1 MSFTRFSSSPSR
13 FPPRW
18 LLSALIIAL
27 VVIFAAMGVPVAP
40 AAIRAQQSS
49 APPSAP
55 AAASTSSPAT
65 VDLTLLGTTD
75 LHGHV
80 EPIDYYTNKTANLGL
95 AKIATLIRQVRAQRP
110 NVLLLDSGDTIQ
122 GTPLAYYYATKDTSA
137 PNPIMLLM
145 NSLNYDAAAVGNH
158 EFNFGLN
165 ILWKA
170 KREANFPILAA
181 NLEQEY
187 KSGVPYFRPYII
199 KTIAGVRVGIVGFV
213 TPSVPSW
220 EIPENYRGYKFL
232 PIVETARRVIPEVRK
247 QADLVVVITHSGL
260 GPDPATGA
268 SAPADEIDG
277 ENTTLALAEQVP
289 GIDVIL
295 FGHTHRE
302 VKQMMVNGALLVQ
315 AKNWGGS
322 LAQVDVEMTRDAQ
335 GHWSVASKHSTTLT
349 AGPDVPPDRAITRLA
364 APYEA
369 ATQKYLDTPVATS
382 DRELSG
388 ATERFEEGPLV
399 DLIHRVQLEAGHADV
414 SLATMFYTGAR
425 IPAGR
430 VTVRQIAALYVY
442 ENTLYV
448 VQMNGAQL
456 RAALEHA
463 ASFFQLWPL
472 PAGET
477 LQLPDYTA
485 DSAAGVSY
493 KIDLTQPAG
502 NRIVD
507 LDFHGKPLDPNQ
519 TLRVAI
525 NNYRYTGGG
534 LYTVFKGLPILYRS
548 PVDIRELI
556 IDYVSRHGT
565 IPTTANHTWEIIPP
579 DAVAAMRAL
588 AAEQGDAFGQLRPS
602 SAPVNARSMAAAR

>member
-1 MSFTRFSSSPSR
+1 VKEFRARFLK
-13 FPPRW
+13 FAFV
-18 LLSALIIAL
+18 ALAAGAFVAL
-27 VVIFAAMGVPVAP
+27 AATGDSIAP
-40 AAIRAQQSS
+40 AATRAPQ
-49 APPSAP
+49 SAP
-55 AAASTSSPAT
+55 ASATPAAT

-75 LHGHV
+75 LHGHI
-80 EPIDYYTNKTANLGL
+80 EPLDYYTNKPASLGL
-95 AKIATLIRQVRAQRP
+95 AKIATLIRQERAERP

-122 GTPLAYYYATKDTSA
+122 GTPLAYYYATKDTTT
-137 PNPIMLLM
+137 PNPMMLLM
-145 NSLNYDAAAVGNH
+145 NSLGYDAAALGNH

-165 ILWKA
+165 VLWKA

-181 NLEQEY
+181 NLDQEY

-199 KTIAGVRVGIVGFV
+199 KEIAGVRVGIVGFV
-213 TPSVPSW
+213 TPSVPTW
-220 EIPENYRGYKFL
+220 EIPANYRGYKFL

-247 QADLVVVITHSGL
+247 QVDLVVVITHSGL

-268 SAPADEIDG
+268 AGPADEIAG

-322 LAQVDVEMTRDAQ
+322 LAKVDVEMTRDPQ
-335 GHWSVASKHSTTLT
+335 GHWRVASKSSTTLT
-349 AGPDVPPDRAITRLA
+349 AGPDVLPDPEIVRLA

-369 ATQKYLDTPVATS
+369 ATQKYLDTSIATC
-382 DRELSG
+382 DRDLSG
-388 ATERFEEGPLV
+388 ATERFEEGPMV
-399 DLIHRVQLEAGHADV
+399 DLINRVQMEAGHADV
-414 SLATMFYTGAR
+414 SLATMLYSGAR

-448 VQMNGAQL
+448 VQMTGAQL

-463 ASFFQLWPL
+463 ASFYQLWPL
-472 PAGET
+472 PQGET
-477 LQLPDYTA
+477 LQLPDYGA

-493 KIDLTQPAG
+493 KIDLARPAG
-502 NRIVD
+502 DRIVD
-507 LDFHGKPLDPNQ
+507 LTFHGAPLDPAR

-534 LYTVFKGLPILYRS
+534 LYGVYKGLPILYRS
-548 PVDIRELI
+548 PIEIRELI
-556 IDYVSRHGT
+556 INYVSEHGT
-565 IPTTANHTWEIIPP
+565 IPTAASHTWKIIPP
-579 DAVAAMRAL
+579 EAVAAMRAL
-588 AAEQGDAFGQLRPS
+588 AAQRGSDFSEAMPRIP
-602 SAPVNARSMAAAR
+602 APLFDNTSTQNLEAAR

>member
-1 MSFTRFSSSPSR
+1 MRCAPRSVRRFL
-13 FPPRW
+13 PRS
-18 LLSALIIAL
+18 LL
-27 VVIFAAMGVPVAP
+27 VVLIVAP
-40 AAIRAQQSS
+40 VGVMLATGVSVGPAPNRALQS
-49 APPSAP
+49 AP
-55 AAASTSSPAT
+55 SPAT

-80 EPIDYYTNKTANLGL
+80 DPLDYYTNSPANLGL
-95 AKIATLIRQVRAQRP
+95 AKIATLIRRVRAERP

-122 GTPLAYYYATKDTSA
+122 GTPLAYYYAEKDTTA
-137 PNPIMLLM
+137 PNPMMLLM
-145 NSLNYDAAAVGNH
+145 NSLGYDAAAAGNH

-199 KTIAGVRVGIVGFV
+199 KEIAGVRVGIVGFV
-213 TPSVPSW
+213 TPAVPSW
-220 EIPENYRGYKFL
+220 EISANYRGYKFL
-232 PIVETARRVIPEVRK
+232 PIVETARRVVPEVRR
-247 QADLVVVITHSGL
+247 QADLVVAITHSGL
-260 GPDPATGA
+260 GPDPATGE
-268 SAPADEIDG
+268 SAGADEIPG

-302 VKQMMVNGALLVQ
+302 VKQMMVNGVLLVQ

-322 LAQVDVEMTRDAQ
+322 LAQVDVEMTRDTK
-335 GHWSVASKHSTTLT
+335 GHWKVASKTSTTLT
-349 AGPDVPPDRAITRLA
+349 AGPGVPPDPEITRLA

-369 ATQKYLDTPVATS
+369 STQKYLDTPIATC
-382 DRELSG
+382 DRDLSG

-399 DLIHRVQLEAGHADV
+399 DLINRVQLDASHADV

-448 VQMNGAQL
+448 VQMTGAQL

-463 ASFFQLWPL
+463 ANFFQLWPL
-472 PAGET
+472 PTGET
-477 LQLPDYTA
+477 LQLPDYGA

-493 KIDLTQPAG
+493 KIDLTRPAG
-502 NRIVD
+502 DRIVD
-507 LDFHGKPLDPNQ
+507 LTFHGRPLEPKQ

-534 LYTVFKGLPILYRS
+534 LYSVYNGLPILYRS
-548 PVDIRELI
+548 PVEIRELI
-556 IDYVSRHGT
+556 IEYVARHGT
-565 IPTTANHTWEIIPP
+565 IPTTANHTWEIVPAE
-579 DAVAAMRAL
+579 AVAAMRAL
-588 AAEQGDAFGQLRPS
+588 AAQPGSDSAATPQRIPAAIPAVAPAQSDAAVR
-602 SAPVNARSMAAAR
+602 

>member
-1 MSFTRFSSSPSR
+1 MNFSRLSCPRRFL
-13 FPPRW
+13 PRSI
-18 LLSALIIAL
+18 LSLL
-27 VVIFAAMGVPVAP
+27 VVAPVAVVIAMGVAVAP
-40 AAIRAQQSS
+40 AASRAQMS
-49 APPSAP
+49 
-55 AAASTSSPAT
+55 ASTSSSSAGAPPAT

-75 LHGHV
+75 LHGHI
-80 EPIDYYTNKTANLGL
+80 EPLDYYTNKPANLGL
-95 AKIATLIRQVRAQRP
+95 AKIATLIRQVRAERP

-122 GTPLAYYYATKDTSA
+122 GTPLAYYYATKDTNA
-137 PNPIMLLM
+137 PNPMTLLM
-145 NSLNYDAAAVGNH
+145 NSLGYEAAAAGNH

-165 ILWKA
+165 VLWKM

-199 KTIAGVRVGIVGFV
+199 KVIAGVRVGIVGFV
-213 TPSVPSW
+213 TPAVPNW
-220 EIPENYRGYKFL
+220 EIPANYRGYKFL
-232 PIVETARRVIPEVRK
+232 PIVETARRVIPEVRR

-268 SAPADEIDG
+268 SAGSDEIAG

-289 GIDVIL
+289 GIDVIM

-335 GHWSVASKHSTTLT
+335 GHWRVASKRSTTLT
-349 AGPDVPPDRAITRLA
+349 AGPDVPPDPEIMRMA

-369 ATQKYLDTPVATS
+369 ATQKYLDTPIATC
-382 DRELSG
+382 DRDLSG

-399 DLIHRVQLEAGHADV
+399 DLIHRVQLDAGHADV
-414 SLATMFYTGAR
+414 SLATMFYTDAR

-448 VQMNGAQL
+448 VRMTGAQL

-477 LQLPDYTA
+477 LKLPDYSA

-493 KIDLTQPAG
+493 KIDLTRPAG
-502 NRIVD
+502 DRIVD
-507 LDFHGKPLDPNQ
+507 LTFHGQPLDPKQ

-534 LYTVFKGLPILYRS
+534 LYTMFRGLPILYRS
-548 PVDIRELI
+548 PVEIRELI
-556 IDYVSRHGT
+556 IDYVSRHGA
-565 IPTTANHTWEIIPP
+565 IPTNANHTWEIIPP

-588 AAEQGDAFGQLRPS
+588 AERRSDAS
-602 SAPVNARSMAAAR
+602 STLFPALPGRHSRALAAAR

>member
-1 MSFTRFSSSPSR
+1 VASCVFSSRTRSLN
-13 FPPRW
+13 FVF
-18 LLSALIIAL
+18 IAL
-27 VVIFAAMGVPVAP
+27 TACAAFALTATGDSIAPGATRATQSAPDP
-40 AAIRAQQSS
+40 AALS
-49 APPSAP
+49 
-55 AAASTSSPAT
+55 AT

-75 LHGHV
+75 LHGHI
-80 EPIDYYTNKTANLGL
+80 EPIDYYTNKQANLGL
-95 AKIATLIRQVRAQRP
+95 AKIATLIHQVRAQRP

-122 GTPLAYYYATKDTSA
+122 GTPLAYYYATKDTTV
-137 PNPIMLLM
+137 PNPMMLLM
-145 NSLNYDAAAVGNH
+145 NSLGFDAAAVGNH

-187 KSGVPYFRPYII
+187 KSGTPYFRPYII
-199 KTIAGVRVGIVGFV
+199 KEIAGVRVGIVGFV
-213 TPSVPSW
+213 TPTVPSW
-220 EIPENYRGYKFL
+220 EIPANYRGYKFL

-247 QADLVVVITHSGL
+247 QVDLVVVITHSGL
-260 GPDPATGA
+260 GPDPVTGA
-268 SAPADEIDG
+268 TAPADEIAG

-322 LAQVDVEMTRDAQ
+322 LAKVDVEMTRDTE
-335 GHWSVASKHSTTLT
+335 GHWRVASKSSTTLT
-349 AGPDVPPDRAITRLA
+349 AGADVPPDPEIMRLA

-369 ATQKYLDTPVATS
+369 ATQKYLDTQIATC
-382 DRELSG
+382 DRNLSG
-388 ATERFEEGPLV
+388 ATERFEQGPLV
-399 DLIHRVQLEAGHADV
+399 DLINRVQLEASHADV
-414 SLATMFYTGAR
+414 SLATMLYSGAQ

-448 VQMNGAQL
+448 VQMSGAQL

-463 ASFFQLWPL
+463 ASFFQMWPL
-472 PAGET
+472 PDGET
-477 LQLPDYTA
+477 LQLPDYGA

-493 KIDLTQPAG
+493 KIDLTRPAG
-502 NRIVD
+502 DRIVD
-507 LDFHGKPLDPNQ
+507 LTFHGQPLDPAQ

-534 LYTVFKGLPILYRS
+534 VYGMYKGLPILYRS
-548 PVDIRELI
+548 PIEIRELI
-556 IDYVSRHGT
+556 INYVSAHGT
-565 IPTTANHTWEIIPP
+565 IPTAASRTWEVIPP
-579 DAVAAMRAL
+579 EAVAAMRAL
-588 AAEQGDAFGQLRPS
+588 AAQGRSDSAATPPRIPPALPRDS
-602 SAPVNARSMAAAR
+602 SAQILAAVR

>member
-1 MSFTRFSSSPSR
+1 MANSVTGFRARSLKFA
-13 FPPRW
+13 FV
-18 LLSALIIAL
+18 ALTAGA
-27 VVIFAAMGVPVAP
+27 FAALAATGDSIAP
-40 AAIRAQQSS
+40 AAMRAPQ
-49 APPSAP
+49 SAP
-55 AAASTSSPAT
+55 ASATPAAT

-75 LHGHV
+75 LHGHI
-80 EPIDYYTNKTANLGL
+80 EPLDYYTNKPASLGL
-95 AKIATLIRQVRAQRP
+95 AKIATLIRQERAERP

-137 PNPIMLLM
+137 PNPMMLLM
-145 NSLNYDAAAVGNH
+145 NSLNYDAAALGNH

-165 ILWKA
+165 ILWKT

-199 KTIAGVRVGIVGFV
+199 KEIAGVRVGIVGFV

-220 EIPENYRGYKFL
+220 EIPANYRGYKFL

-247 QADLVVVITHSGL
+247 QVDLVVVITHSGL
-260 GPDPATGA
+260 GPDPVTGA
-268 SAPADEIDG
+268 TAPADEIAG

-322 LAQVDVEMTRDAQ
+322 LAKVDVEMTRDAN
-335 GHWSVASKHSTTLT
+335 GHWRVASKSSTTLT
-349 AGPDVPPDRAITRLA
+349 AGPDVPVDPEITRLA

-369 ATQKYLDTPVATS
+369 ATQKYLDTPIATC
-382 DRELSG
+382 DRDLSG

-399 DLIHRVQLEAGHADV
+399 DLINRVQMEAGHADV
-414 SLATMFYTGAR
+414 SLATMLYSGAR

-448 VQMNGAQL
+448 VQMTGAQL
-456 RAALEHA
+456 RAALEHS

-472 PAGET
+472 PEGET
-477 LQLPDYTA
+477 LQLPDYGA
-485 DSAAGVSY
+485 DSAAGVNY
-493 KIDLTQPAG
+493 KIDLTRPAG
-502 NRIVD
+502 DRIVE
-507 LDFHGKPLDPNQ
+507 LTFHGQPLDPKKM
-519 TLRVAI
+519 LRVAI

-534 LYTVFKGLPILYRS
+534 LYGVYKGLPILYRS
-548 PVDIRELI
+548 PLEIRELI
-556 IDYVSRHGT
+556 INYVSEHGT
-565 IPTTANHTWEIIPP
+565 IPTVADHTWEIIPAE
-579 DAVAAMRAL
+579 AVAAMRAL
-588 AAEQGDAFGQLRPS
+588 AAQRGND
-602 SAPVNARSMAAAR
+602 SAATSPRIPAALLASTSAQNLAAAR

>member
-1 MSFTRFSSSPSR
+1 V
-13 FPPRW
+13 
-18 LLSALIIAL
+18 LAACAVVALSATGDSIAPG
-27 VVIFAAMGVPVAP
+27 ATRATQSAPAP
-40 AAIRAQQSS
+40 AA
-49 APPSAP
+49 PS
-55 AAASTSSPAT
+55 AT

-75 LHGHV
+75 LHGHI
-80 EPIDYYTNKTANLGL
+80 EPIDYYTNKQANLGL
-95 AKIATLIRQVRAQRP
+95 AKIATLIHQVRAQRP

-122 GTPLAYYYATKDTSA
+122 GTPLAYYYATKDTNA
-137 PNPIMLLM
+137 PNPMILLM
-145 NSLNYDAAAVGNH
+145 NSLGYDAAAVGNH

-187 KSGVPYFRPYII
+187 KSGTPYFRPYII
-199 KTIAGVRVGIVGFV
+199 KEIAGVRVGIVGFV
-213 TPSVPSW
+213 TPTVPSW
-220 EIPENYRGYKFL
+220 EIPANYRGYKFL
-232 PIVETARRVIPEVRK
+232 PIVETARRIIPEVRK
-247 QADLVVVITHSGL
+247 QVDLVVVITHSGL
-260 GPDPATGA
+260 GPDPVTGA
-268 SAPADEIDG
+268 TAPADEIEG

-322 LAQVDVEMTRDAQ
+322 LAQVDVEMTRDTD
-335 GHWSVASKHSTTLT
+335 GHWRVASKSSTTLT
-349 AGPDVPPDRAITRLA
+349 AGADVPPDPEIMRMA

-369 ATQKYLDTPVATS
+369 ATQKYLDTPIATC
-382 DRELSG
+382 DGTLSG

-399 DLIHRVQLEAGHADV
+399 DLINRVQLEASHADV
-414 SLATMFYTGAR
+414 SLATMLYSGAQ

-448 VQMNGAQL
+448 VQMTGAQL

-463 ASFFQLWPL
+463 ASFFQTWPL
-472 PAGET
+472 PDGET
-477 LQLPDYTA
+477 LQLPDYGA

-493 KIDLTQPAG
+493 KIDLARPAG
-502 NRIVD
+502 DRIVD
-507 LDFHGKPLDPNQ
+507 LTFRGQPLDPAQ

-534 LYTVFKGLPILYRS
+534 LYAMYKGLPILYRS
-548 PVDIRELI
+548 PIEIRELI
-556 IDYVSRHGT
+556 INYVSAHGA
-565 IPTTANHTWEIIPP
+565 IPTAANRTWEVIPP
-579 DAVAAMRAL
+579 EAVAAMRAL
-588 AAEQGDAFGQLRPS
+588 AAQGRSDSAKGPPQNPAALPSDS
-602 SAPVNARSMAAAR
+602 SAQILALAR

>member
-1 MSFTRFSSSPSR
+1 MARFATSSRALSFKFI
-13 FPPRW
+13 FI
-18 LLSALIIAL
+18 ALAAGAIIAL
-27 VVIFAAMGVPVAP
+27 AAAGDSPAP
-40 AAIRAQQSS
+40 AAMRAPQ
-49 APPSAP
+49 SAP
-55 AAASTSSPAT
+55 ASAAPAAT

-75 LHGHV
+75 LHGHI
-80 EPIDYYTNKTANLGL
+80 EPLDYYTNQPANLGL
-95 AKIATLIRQVRAQRP
+95 AKIATLIRRERAERP

-122 GTPLAYYYATKDTSA
+122 GTPLAYYYATKDTTT
-137 PNPIMLLM
+137 PNPMMLLM
-145 NSLNYDAAAVGNH
+145 NSLGYDAAAVGNH

-165 ILWKA
+165 VLWKA

-199 KTIAGVRVGIVGFV
+199 KEIAGVRVGIVGFV
-213 TPSVPSW
+213 TPTVPSW
-220 EIPENYRGYKFL
+220 EIPENYRGYKFI
-232 PIVETARRVIPEVRK
+232 PIVEAARRVIPEVRR
-247 QADLVVVITHSGL
+247 QVDLVVVITHSGL
-260 GPDPATGA
+260 GPDPVTGA
-268 SAPADEIDG
+268 TAPADEIAG

-302 VKQMMVNGALLVQ
+302 VKQMMVNGVLLVQ

-322 LAQVDVEMTRDAQ
+322 LAKVDVEMTRDAE
-335 GHWSVASKHSTTLT
+335 GHWKVASKSSTTLT
-349 AGPDVPPDRAITRLA
+349 AGPDVPPDPEIVRLA

-369 ATQKYLDTPVATS
+369 ATQKYLDTPIATC
-382 DRELSG
+382 DRDLSG

-399 DLIHRVQLEAGHADV
+399 DLINRVQMEAGHADV
-414 SLATMFYTGAR
+414 SLATMLFSGAR

-442 ENTLYV
+442 ENALYV
-448 VQMNGAQL
+448 VQMTGAQL

-463 ASFFQLWPL
+463 ASFFQSWPL

-477 LQLPDYTA
+477 LQLPDYGA
-485 DSAAGVSY
+485 DSAAGVRY
-493 KIDLTQPAG
+493 KIDLTRPAG
-502 NRIVD
+502 DRIVD
-507 LDFHGKPLDPNQ
+507 LTFHGEPLDPAQ

-534 LYTVFKGLPILYRS
+534 LYAVYKGLPIIYRS
-548 PVDIRELI
+548 PLEIRELI
-556 IDYVSRHGT
+556 IAYVSEHGT

-579 DAVAAMRAL
+579 EAVAAMRAL
-588 AAEQGDAFGQLRPS
+588 AAQRGSDFSKAMPRIPAPMLGNTS
-602 SAPVNARSMAAAR
+602 SQNLAAAR